1 MFDTQRTHEEVGL
14 WADKLMALSHVL
26 LYVLR
31 MTCHVSGIIFIRF
44 LVLCCEQIH
53 AEGASEPILIEEI
66 TVTPGKFT
74 IHEGT
79 DAKLS
84 MSKKEIGLFP
94 LIDND
99 VARAA
104 QIFPGVVSSDFS
116 ARFNL
121 RGGEKDEILVRLDGM
136 ELFKPYHLQDFGGAI
151 SIIDRGVI
159 SAADLLM
166 GGFPAAYSGV
176 FDITTK
182 KGNREGFAMNL
193 GIDLINAHALLGG
206 PLSPKG
212 S

>member
-121 RGGEKDEILVRLDGM
+121 RGGEKDKILVGWD
-136 ELFKPYHLQDFGGAI
+136 GAI
-151 SIIDRGVI
+151 
-159 SAADLLM
+159 
-166 GGFPAAYSGV
+166 
-176 FDITTK
+176 
-182 KGNREGFAMNL
+182 
-193 GIDLINAHALLGG
+193 
-206 PLSPKG
+206 
-212 S
+212 